1 MENSEKLKQ
10 LRMEIDGI
18 NKRMLELFAR
28 RMDISRDIYLVKK
41 EMGLPTFDP
50 ERENRILERVTEDIE
65 DRYRDYAVKLFR
77 SIMDLSKEYQE
88 ALKNE
93 KED

>member
-1 MENSEKLKQ
+1 
-10 LRMEIDGI
+10 MEIDGI

-28 RMDISRDIYLVKK
+28 RMDISRDISLVKK